1 MLIPEVTK
9 LQQLYPSNKF
19 ALQMDNVAYHK
30 SQTTKDLLQQAN
42 ILPLFQPPYSPD
54 LNKIEPSWLHLKLG
68 IISQCYQQI
77 AFEDKLCDY
86 LSDNS
91 W

>member
-1 MLIPEVTK
+1 LIPEVIK
-9 LQQLYPSNKF
+9 LQQIYPNNKF

-30 SQTTKDLLQQAN
+30 SQTTKDLLQLAN

-68 IISQCYQQI
+68 VISQYHQQI

-86 LSDNS
+86 LKDNS